1 MESNVTQKKS
11 IGKTFDWADFL
22 LNNAIAI
29 ILLLLLVVIIVIEPK
44 FLSIV
49 NFRNILAQASTRLIF
64 ALGVG
69 GIIIAKGTD
78 LSLGRQVGIA
88 AVVSASLLQAVD
100 YAYRM
105 YPNLPKLPIIV
116 PVLTVIAI
124 TALISAINGFVISK
138 LKVDP
143 FVATLGMQVIVFGL
157 TSIYFD
163 RPPYGAQ
170 PIGGLDKGFMSWA
183 QGSLTVGPASN
194 PYIQIPYLIIY
205 ATIVTII
212 VWTLWNKT
220 RFGKNMYAVGG
231 NIEAATVSGVN
242 VFKALMSTYV
252 LAGILYGLGG
262 ALEAARVGSAT
273 NRTGEG
279 YELDAIAAC
288 IVGGLS
294 FNGGIGTV
302 PGIVFGTLIFMVI
315 SYGLNFIG
323 ISPYLQYIVKGLIII
338 IAVAIDSRKYH
349 TR

>member
-1 MESNVTQKKS
+1 METKVDVVEKKH
-11 IGKTFDWADFL
+11 KDTRVVDFL
-22 LNNAIAI
+22 LNNAIMI
-29 ILLLLLVVIIVIEPK
+29 VLLLLLVIIIAFEPS
-44 FLSIV
+44 FLSV
-49 NFRNILAQASTRLIF
+49 TNFRNILSQASTRLIF

-78 LSLGRQVGIA
+78 LSLGRQVGLA
-88 AVVSASLLQAVD
+88 AVVSASLLQAVN
-100 YAYRM
+100 YGFRM
-105 YPNLPKLPIIV
+105 YPNLPALPIIL
-116 PVLTVIAI
+116 PVLLVMLLTAI
-124 TALISAINGFVISK
+124 FSAINGYVVSK

-143 FVATLGMQVIVFGL
+143 FVATLGMQVIVFGV
-157 TSIYFD
+157 TSIYYD

-170 PIGGLDKGFMSWA
+170 PIGGLAKYFQNFS
-183 QGSLTVGPASN
+183 QGSVRLFDGAIALPH
-194 PYIQIPYLIIY
+194 LIIY
-205 ATIVTII
+205 AVTITI
-212 VWTLWNKT
+212 LIWILWNKT

-242 VFKALMSTYV
+242 VFKSLMSVYI
-252 LAGILYGLGG
+252 LAGLHYGLGG
-262 ALEAARVGSAT
+262 AQEAARVGSAT

-302 PGIVFGTLIFMVI
+302 PGIIFGTLIFMVI

-323 ISPYLQYIVKGLIII
+323 VNPYLQYIVKGLIII

-349 TR
+349 KK

>member
-11 IGKTFDWADFL
+11 IRKTFDWADFL

-170 PIGGLDKGFMSWA
+170 PIGGLDK
-183 QGSLTVGPASN
+183 
-194 PYIQIPYLIIY
+194 
-205 ATIVTII
+205 
-212 VWTLWNKT
+212 
-220 RFGKNMYAVGG
+220 
-231 NIEAATVSGVN
+231 
-242 VFKALMSTYV
+242 AL
-252 LAGILYGLGG
+252 
-262 ALEAARVGSAT
+262 
-273 NRTGEG
+273 
-279 YELDAIAAC
+279 
-288 IVGGLS
+288 
-294 FNGGIGTV
+294 
-302 PGIVFGTLIFMVI
+302 
-315 SYGLNFIG
+315 
-323 ISPYLQYIVKGLIII
+323 
-338 IAVAIDSRKYH
+338 
-349 TR
+349 

>member
-1 MESNVTQKKS
+1 MEKAITSDIKTTKKFNW
-11 IGKTFDWADFL
+11 IDFL
-22 LNNAIAI
+22 LNNAISI
-29 ILLLLLVVIIVIEPK
+29 ILLLLLIVIVAIEPG
-44 FLSIV
+44 FLNII
-49 NFRNILAQASTRLIF
+49 NFRNILSQASTRMIF

-78 LSLGRQVGIA
+78 LSLGRQVGLA
-88 AVVSASLLQAVD
+88 AVISASLMQATG

-105 YPNLPKLPIIV
+105 YPNLPQLPIIV
-116 PVLTVIAI
+116 PVLIVIAI
-124 TALISAINGFVISK
+124 TVLLSAINGFVVSK

-143 FVATLGMQVIVFGL
+143 FVATLGMQVIAFGL

-170 PIGGLDKGFMSWA
+170 PIGGLDSGFQAFA
-183 QGSLTVGPASN
+183 QGSFNIFGVAIPHLIVYALVVTV
-194 PYIQIPYLIIY
+194 IIW
-205 ATIVTII
+205 V
-212 VWTLWNKT
+212 LWNKT

-242 VFKALMSTYV
+242 VFKSLMLTYI
-252 LAGILYGLGG
+252 LAGVLYGLGG
-262 ALEAARVGSAT
+262 ALEAARIGSAT

-294 FNGGIGTV
+294 FNGGVGTV
-302 PGIVFGTLIFMVI
+302 PGIIFGTLIFMVI

-323 ISPYLQYIVKGLIII
+323 INPYLQYIVKGLIII
-338 IAVAIDSRKYH
+338 IAVAIDSRKYNK
-349 TR
+349 R